1 MKTPLF
7 LAALCLFILGSS
19 FSQAINEGFA
29 NVAGLTA
36 AGWNQQNLSTPI
48 GSNPNWV
55 QGSSAV
61 FPENSAPVDS
71 YIASNYNAV
80 AGAATISNWLITPTL
95 NLSNGDVI
103 SFYTRSTGGIYPDNL
118 QVRLSTSGS
127 STNVGATNTSVGD
140 FSNLLLEV
148 NPALTAAGYPSTWTQ
163 YSITVSG
170 LAAPT
175 SGRIAFRYYVPN
187 GGPNGI
193 NSDFIGIDD
202 FVYTPVQSC
211 NLTATASANNAMGG
225 APNGTV
231 TLSVANGTAPYTYL
245 WSSGQVT
252 QNLSGLA
259 PGTYS
264 VTVTDAAGCTASA
277 TANVFNLAGPTVL
290 PNSNVVSSYQVV
302 NGGFTPQWVCQNDTL
317 YTDGG
322 IMKIYLEAG
331 ATMITGGGIDTVYAK
346 TGATIVMSGG
356 IHVIY
361 HEPGV
366 NLVMNGGIPTLFP
379 CPSLVFN
386 YSQAPANGC
395 APVPVCNLSASAT
408 TTNIDCNG
416 ANSGS
421 ATTNVLGGVSPLTY
435 AWSNGATTPSVSN
448 LPAGTYTVTITDANG
463 CTVTQTVIITE
474 ASALNPLIS
483 TTNNLCAGE
492 NNGSIDLT
500 VAGGTPP
507 YMYSWSN
514 GSTSEDISNLVAGVY
529 TITVIDAS
537 GCTASTTVN
546 ITEPTAVSVTTSSTD
561 EMMGM
566 DGTAT
571 VTVSGGTP
579 SYMYYWMPGGQTTSS
594 ISGLASGTYTVMVM
608 DANGCGDTL
617 EVAVGSQVSL
627 DETGLANAVLYPN
640 PTNDKVYLSFEKAG
654 VKEGVIE
661 VYSMDGKRMVVQTL
675 KEATEHELSLKDW
688 APGMYRVSLKSDVG
702 SAQWSVVKQ

>member
-1 MKTPLF
+1 MKTRLF
-7 LAALCLFILGSS
+7 LAVLCLFTLGSS

-71 YIASNYNAV
+71 YIASNFNAV

-118 QVRLSTSGS
+118 QVRMSTNGS

-163 YSITVSG
+163 YTITVSG

-187 GGPNGI
+187 GGPNGN

-211 NLTATASANNAMGG
+211 NLTATASVNNAMGG
-225 APNGTV
+225 GPNGTINLTV
-231 TLSVANGTAPYTYL
+231 NGGTPPYSFMWNNGST
-245 WSSGQVT
+245 T
-252 QNLSGLA
+252 QNQSMLPSGC
-259 PGTYS
+259 Y
-264 VTVTDAAGCTASA
+264 TVVVVDAAGCQATTTACV
-277 TANVFNLAGPTVL
+277 TNLAGPIL
-290 PNSNVVSSYQVV
+290 YANSNVVNSYQVV

-322 IMKIYLEAG
+322 IMKIYLESG

-386 YSQAPANGC
+386 YTQAPANGC
-395 APVPVCNLSASAT
+395 VPVPLCNLSSSAT
-408 TTNIDCNG
+408 ATNIDCNG
-416 ANSGS
+416 SASGS
-421 ATTNVLGGVSPLTY
+421 ATVNVVGGTAPLSY
-435 AWSNGATTPSVSN
+435 AWSNGASTQSVSN
-448 LPAGTYTVTITDANG
+448 LPAGTYTVTVTDANG
-463 CTVTQTVIITE
+463 CIITE
-474 ASALNPLIS
+474 NLTITEPVALVGNIS
-483 TTNNLCAGE
+483 VISPILCAGGMAMV
-492 NNGSIDLT
+492 NVSAT
-500 VAGGTPP
+500 GGTAP
-507 YMYSWSN
+507 YTGI
-514 GSTSEDISNLVAGVY
+514 GSFSLSSGPQTF
-529 TITVIDAS
+529 TVIDAF

-579 SYMYYWMPGGQTTSS
+579 SYTYYWMPGGQTTAS
-594 ISGLASGTYTVMVM
+594 ISGLAAGTYTVMVL

-617 EVAVGSQVSL
+617 EVVVGSQVSL

-640 PTNDKVYLSFEKAG
+640 PTNDKVYLSFEKEG

-661 VYSMDGKRMVVQTL
+661 VYSMDGKRMIVQTL
-675 KEATEHELSLKDW
+675 KDASEHELSLKDW

-702 SAQWSVVKQ
+702 STQWSVVKQ